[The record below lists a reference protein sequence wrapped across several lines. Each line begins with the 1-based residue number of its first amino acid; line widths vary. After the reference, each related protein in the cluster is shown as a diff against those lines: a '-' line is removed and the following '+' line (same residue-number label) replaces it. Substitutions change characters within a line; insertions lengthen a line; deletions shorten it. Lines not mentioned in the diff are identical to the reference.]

1 MPTHA
6 RLFGASNHRRSR
18 PTNANPCED
27 DSVVMQRDYRRLAV
41 FVDRPSEHKYL
52 WVLLESSDDPAA
64 WVDLET
70 AGAACDSWI
79 EAYEAGTRALMSYV
93 GDPKSGPVRADETD
107 GAAGD

>member
-1 MPTHA
+1 
-6 RLFGASNHRRSR
+6 
-18 PTNANPCED
+18 
-27 DSVVMQRDYRRLAV
+27 MQRDYRRLAV

-107 GAAGD
+107 SAAGD